1 MGMFDKRKE
10 PVFLKESGVAKEQL
24 AALQQ
29 LRGQASGEVQKRI
42 DQEIKIVEAGIYG
55 EEQIIFEL
63 KNSHMP
69 MAVLHDLYLEVEG
82 FTAQI
87 DFLIVTRGKIFVVE
101 CKNLIGNIEIDNAGN
116 FTRILSNG
124 KFYRREGI
132 YSPITQN
139 QRHMEVMKRFI
150 VDARKNVLV
159 RKISEHVFEDSYCS
173 IVVLANPKTV
183 LNAKYAKKEVKNQ
196 VIRADQLVNF
206 IKKVNDGIVL
216 SSEKQM
222 MDTAEIWMKRGK
234 KSPVDYLQKYREEL
248 EEEQKGEKQEQER
261 QKAAD
266 EEQRILCPKCNAVMI
281 KRVASKGANA
291 GKEFYG
297 CSRFPKC
304 KGIVNIE

>member
-1 MGMFDKRKE
+1 MMGMFDKRKE

-234 KSPVDYLQKYREEL
+234 GY
-248 EEEQKGEKQEQER
+248 
-261 QKAAD
+261 
-266 EEQRILCPKCNAVMI
+266 
-281 KRVASKGANA
+281 
-291 GKEFYG
+291 
-297 CSRFPKC
+297 
-304 KGIVNIE
+304 